1 MRVIQLSIL
10 LFAVAATAVHTELVQ
25 AGTILLERQAPGTPQ
40 FQCHSDCGMFES
52 TLPLPRTL
60 FTCSHLPL
68 KGNALAGGRN
78 PAHCDNATWTG
89 LYEACLGCAL
99 TFDIW
104 KHYGQGL
111 TGAASA
117 CSLTPTPLPSG
128 VASSSSGSSPSSTGT
143 SVTTTNESTASIT
156 SAPTT
161 PSESAAPAGATS
173 VCYPPMIFMVV
184 N

>member
-40 FQCHSDCGMFES
+40 FQCHSDC
-52 TLPLPRTL
+52 
-60 FTCSHLPL
+60 
-68 KGNALAGGRN
+68 GNALAGGRN

-173 VCYPPMIFMVV
+173 TTATSAASKGLVLGRTLSLAFWVTIAFGIQAVL
-184 N
+184 